1 MTAHKG
7 NDCIA
12 TNKGRKLNHFAMHCM
27 GNQCLGMILVII
39 LAIQVRCLSLIGI
52 K

>member
-27 GNQCLGMILVII
+27 GNHVS
-39 LAIQVRCLSLIGI
+39 RYDIGYDI
-52 K
+52 GNTG